1 MKRISI
7 QLSVYIYLIMIKYK
21 YTFICFWISII
32 FKLKANK
39 LDYSVFLYTYII
51 YYFYIPVKK
60 IYYSNVYTRSCTPVC
75 WTRALQRYPN
85 IMSYDTFGSFIITS
99 CLEVGRCRVS
109 FSLNFKT
116 AEYDRIPLQASR
128 LQTRLRA

>member
-1 MKRISI
+1 M
-7 QLSVYIYLIMIKYK
+7 
-21 YTFICFWISII
+21 FIHDRVRQFVERVRC
-32 FKLKANK
+32 
-39 LDYSVFLYTYII
+39 
-51 YYFYIPVKK
+51 
-60 IYYSNVYTRSCTPVC
+60 NVN
-75 WTRALQRYPN
+75 PN
-85 IMSYDTFGSFIITS
+85 IMSYDTFGSFIITL